1 MVNSSINTIRRFGSP
16 PGAAGLSVIE
26 TIGSNII
33 TGQQFGGTVFWGAMK
48 RGEPSTYVPCRS
60 YREYLQLF
68 GDPNNLNWHLFDN
81 GQLTPDAVESYFN
94 QAGDTGL
101 LWICRLGLENKGKKA
116 SVTLKSRL
124 GAEVLKV
131 TAANVGR
138 WGGYTQTTGS
148 KAVVVATP
156 VTFTIIAPGT
166 EANEYIGAKVAFSSG
181 TSQEYEIVA
190 NTAAYPGS
198 GEVIFTV
205 SPQFNLLSD
214 GVNGPTSLAGTAT
227 YAKKTNLAGTIAATA
242 LVDATGTV
250 AINGTVL
257 VGTGTNFNTQYTVG
271 SNVYYQGEARVVE
284 SISSATTLTL
294 ASPFT
299 VTTGSG
305 LTVQRDNLV
314 VTGTT
319 TSFTS
324 DLVGKDIHVTIS
336 GTTYAREV
344 AAYTSATSITLT
356 SAFPVDI
363 PGGSTAQIDNYWVIG
378 TSASYSTQLNVGD
391 QIIDPARL
399 GDAVTVLEIDADARF
414 RVATQFSSDFTA
426 QSLVKQTQKA
436 TVILTTPSNEGLQ
449 VVVTPGTKSAATEF
463 NLDVIFNGTKV
474 YSKQNL
480 SLDPASPNFVEP
492 NVNDG
497 NLSYQFGSTSVYTY
511 VTVESLHN
519 GAYTTNAN
527 NDVRPVNG
535 VGNVLL
541 ATANKLYT
549 DADIDYVGS
558 VNQNLYPNPY
568 LSPRNTLQIKASS
581 PAIALQGTI
590 SSSGVNVTGTGTDFI
605 PTLVSGDYIVAN
617 GEIRRVRVVVSDTSL
632 ILYSAFSTNLP
643 SLTTAK
649 KAGYLQV
656 DRGTDLAPLTGTEAK
671 FMVSYPTP
679 LVGGYDGDLSSI
691 IPYHYTQYFDPS
703 RDDLE
708 QTVTESLMG
717 LIRIATPG
725 NSGSE
730 VARAMA
736 AFAEAHAFEARVEVP
751 SLYIDERIAE
761 TYVRNEIGNNDFISV
776 AFPSY
781 GYISN
786 PKGGGYRLISATGEI
801 MGRETYV
808 ANVNRGWHVPA
819 AGEQGRLPRFI
830 KMTADISAT
839 GEALLNSSGIQ
850 PIKRLRGVYTI
861 FGARVPAVNPSYDF
875 LHIRR
880 IQSNYIW
887 VLRKSRNILNQLFRP
902 NDPSTAYQLEM
913 ILSNFF
919 REEYRNGVLN
929 NYLTVENAFSI
940 RTDSPN
946 AIAQAISNN
955 DSGDILSSL
964 INGNLGVYISYVPTG
979 ITETIYIYLGPKLTT
994 QN

>member
-1 MVNSSINTIRRFGSP
+1 MASSINTIRRFGP
-16 PGAAGLSVIE
+16 PQGAAGLSVIE

-33 TGQQFGGTVFWGAMK
+33 TGQQFGGTVFWGALK

-60 YREYLQLF
+60 YREYLSLF
-68 GDPNNLNWHLFDN
+68 GDANNLNWHLYDN
-81 GQLTPDAVESYFN
+81 GQLTPDAIESYFN

-101 LWICRLGLENKGKKA
+101 LWVCRLGLDNKGKKA

-124 GAEVLKV
+124 GNEVLKV

-138 WGGYTQTTGS
+138 WGGYYQTTGS

-156 VTFTIIAPGT
+156 VTFTLVAPGT

-181 TSQEYEIVA
+181 TSQEYDIVA
-190 NTAAYPGS
+190 NTAAIPSS

-214 GVNGPTSLAGTAT
+214 GVNGPTSLSGTAT
-227 YAKKTNLAGTIAATA
+227 YARRVNIPGTVSAPSV
-242 LVDATGTV
+242 VDATGTV
-250 AINGTVL
+250 TISGTVL
-257 VGTGTNFNTQYTVG
+257 AGNGTTFNTEFTVG
-271 SNVYYQGEARVVE
+271 ANVYYQGEARVVQ
-284 SISSATTLTL
+284 SVSSATTLTID
-294 ASPFT
+294 SPFT
-299 VTTGSG
+299 VTSGTG
-305 LTVQRDNLV
+305 LV
-314 VTGTT
+314 VQKDNFILSGNEN
-319 TSFTS
+319 FTS
-324 DLVGKDIHVTIS
+324 DLVGKDIYVTIS

-344 AAYTSATSITLT
+344 AAFINSDQIRLT
-356 SAFPVDI
+356 SSFPVDI
-363 PGGSTAQIDNYWVIG
+363 PPGSTAQKDNYLVDG
-378 TSASYSTQLNVGD
+378 TSSIWGDEVNVGD
-391 QIIDPARL
+391 QIIDPARQ
-399 GDAVTVLEIDADARF
+399 GEAVTVIEIISDTSF
-414 RVATQFSSDFTA
+414 RVATQFSSDFTS

-436 TVILTTPSNEGLQ
+436 TVTLTTPNNEGLQ

-463 NLDVIFNGTKV
+463 NLDVIFNGSKV
-474 YSKQNL
+474 YSKENL
-480 SLDPASPNFVEP
+480 SLDPASPNFIEP
-492 NVNDG
+492 IVNDG
-497 NLSYQFGSTSVYTY
+497 NLAYQFGSTSVYSY
-511 VTVESLHN
+511 ITVESLHN
-519 GAYTTNAN
+519 GAYTTNPV

-541 ATANKLYT
+541 ALANRLYT
-549 DADIDYVGS
+549 DADIDYTASVG
-558 VNQNLYPNPY
+558 QNLYPNPY
-568 LSPRNTLQIKASS
+568 LLPRNTLQIKSSS
-581 PAIALQGTI
+581 PVKILEGTI
-590 SSSGVNVTGTGTDFI
+590 SSEGVDVYGTGTDFI

-617 GEIRRVRVVVSDTSL
+617 GQIRRVRVVVADTYL
-632 ILYSAFSTNLP
+632 ILYSAFATDLP
-643 SLTTAK
+643 ALTVAK

-656 DRGTDLAPLTGTEAK
+656 DRGTDLAPLTGTQAK

-708 QTVTESLMG
+708 KTVSESLMG

-730 VARAMA
+730 VSRALA
-736 AFAEAHAFEARVEVP
+736 AFAESHAFEARIEIP
-751 SLYIDERIAE
+751 SLYADERIAE
-761 TYVRNEIGNNDFISV
+761 TYIRNEVGNSDFISV

-801 MGRETYV
+801 IGRETSV

-819 AGEQGRLPRFI
+819 AGEQGRLSRFL
-830 KMTADISAT
+830 KMTADISST

-861 FGARVPAVNPSYDF
+861 YGARVPAVNPSYDF

-887 VLRKSRNILNQLFRP
+887 ILRKSRNILNQLFRP

>member
-1 MVNSSINTIRRFGSP
+1 MVNSSINTIRRFGPP

-60 YREYLQLF
+60 YREYLRLF
-68 GDPNNLNWHLFDN
+68 GDENNLNWHLYDN

-101 LWICRLGLENKGKKA
+101 LWICRLGLDNKGKKA
-116 SVTLKSRL
+116 SVTLKNRQ
-124 GAEVLKV
+124 GTDVLKV

-138 WGGYTQTTGS
+138 WGGYSQSIVG

-156 VTFTIIAPGT
+156 VTFTLVAPGV
-166 EANEYIGAKVAFSSG
+166 EANEYIGGKASFSSG
-181 TSQEYEIVA
+181 TSQSYDIVA
-190 NTAAYPGS
+190 NTAAVPGS

-205 SPQFNLLSD
+205 SPQFNLLTD
-214 GVNGPTSLAGTAT
+214 GVNGPTGLSGTAT
-227 YAKKTNLAGTIAATA
+227 YARKINLAGTIAATS
-242 LVDATGTV
+242 LVNATGTV
-250 AINGTVL
+250 AINNTVL
-257 VGTGTNFNTQYTVG
+257 IGTGTSFATEFAVG
-271 SNVYYQGEARVVE
+271 ANIYYQGEARVVE
-284 SISSATTLTL
+284 SISSPTTLTISS
-294 ASPFT
+294 AFT
-299 VTTGSG
+299 LTTGTG
-305 LTVQRDNLV
+305 LTLQRDNKT
-314 VTGTT
+314 VTGTS

-324 DLVGKDIHVTIS
+324 DLVGKDIYVTIA

-344 AAYTSATSITLT
+344 ASYISATSITLT
-356 SAFPVDI
+356 SSFPVDV
-363 PGGSTAQIDNYWVIG
+363 PGGSTAQVDNFWVNG

-399 GDAVTVLEIDADARF
+399 GEAVTVLEVDADARF
-414 RVATQFSSDFTA
+414 RVATQFSSDFTS
-426 QSLVKQTQKA
+426 QSLAKQTQKA
-436 TVILTTPSNEGLQ
+436 TVVLATPANEGLQ

-492 NVNDG
+492 IVNDG

-511 VTVESLHN
+511 ITVDSLHN

-541 ATANKLYT
+541 SVANRLYT
-549 DADIDYVGS
+549 DADIDYTASVG
-558 VNQNLYPNPY
+558 QNLYPNPY
-568 LSPRNTLQIKASS
+568 LLPRNTLEIKASS

-617 GEIRRVRVVVSDTSL
+617 GQIRRVRVVVSDTSL
-632 ILYSAFSTNLP
+632 ILYSAFASDLA
-643 SLTTAK
+643 SLTVAK

-656 DRGTDLAPLTGTEAK
+656 DRGTDLAPLTGSQAK

-736 AFAEAHAFEARVEVP
+736 AFAESHAFEARIEVP
-751 SLYIDERIAE
+751 SLYTEERIAE
-761 TYVRNEIGNNDFISV
+761 TYIRNQVGNSDFISV

-801 MGRETYV
+801 MGRETAV

-819 AGEQGRLPRFI
+819 AGEQGRLSRFV
-830 KMTADISAT
+830 KMTADIPAT

-850 PIKRLRGVYTI
+850 PIKRIRGIYTI
-861 FGARVPAVNPSYDF
+861 YGARVPAVNPSYDF

-902 NDPSTAYQLEM
+902 NDPSAAYQLEM

-929 NYLTVENAFSI
+929 SYLTVENAFTI

-979 ITETIYIYLGPKLTT
+979 IMETIYIYLGPKLTT